1 MTGTLQIAFARGRF
15 IASTVM
21 MTTAMTMLLAGC
33 SREESRE
40 DGPET
45 PMFVVDPDARGPLTL
60 EELKVSF
67 ENEVGRQLSSR
78 EQECVLREVAER
90 AFSAGDPEALDP
102 ATVEF
107 IPVDQWDGLDAH
119 GKRIILAQVILTK
132 SFFEC

>member
-1 MTGTLQIAFARGRF
+1 MA
-15 IASTVM
+15 V
-21 MTTAMTMLLAGC
+21 LLLGC
-33 SREESRE
+33 SREESPE

-45 PMFVVDPDARGPLTL
+45 PMFVVDPEARGPLTL
-60 EELKVSF
+60 NELNVSF
-67 ENEVGRQLSSR
+67 DNEVGRQLSDS
-78 EQECVLREVAER
+78 EKECVLREVAER